1 MFERALLKCLPSS
14 RGIRTMNTATQLSDM
29 TTAKVETAYESDG
42 GPAKH
47 RIGLVALDSDVATE
61 RDFQAMLPS
70 DSVFYTSRIHCFNPI
85 TIENLKKLGPQV
97 SAATELLI
105 PGQRLDV
112 IAYSCTSGTVALG
125 YDEIAR
131 QVRSGGRPDIEVVT
145 PINSALKAM
154 EQLGVRKIS
163 LLTPYVDSVNQ
174 AMRAFIE
181 KHGVKVLNMGS
192 FCLDDDKEMA
202 ELTPDAIHRAA
213 IEVCADEADAL
224 FISCTAIRAVE
235 IIERTEQVLGKPV
248 LSAIQTLFWQA
259 IRATGYTAP
268 IEGYGT
274 LMRQ

>member
-1 MFERALLKCLPSS
+1 
-14 RGIRTMNTATQLSDM
+14 MNTATPLSDM

-61 RDFQAMLPS
+61 RDFQAMLPP

-125 YDEIAR
+125 YDEIVR
-131 QVRSGGRPDIEVVT
+131 QVRSGGRQDIKVVT
-145 PINSALKAM
+145 PVNSALKAM

-174 AMRAFIE
+174 AMRVFIE
-181 KHGVKVLNMGS
+181 EHGVKVLNMGS

-202 ELTPDAIHRAA
+202 ELAPDAIHRAA

-235 IIERTEQVLGKPV
+235 IIESTEQVLGKPV